1 MVKSKVFGDNEEREL
16 DTLLMA
22 LTEQFNMMRDK
33 QPVVIDSLLEVI
45 EQVKEMKNNY
55 TSNPFLYNYDY
66 VDELKSLV
74 HTRYRIYDVK

>member
-45 EQVKEMKNNY
+45 E
-55 TSNPFLYNYDY
+55 
-66 VDELKSLV
+66 
-74 HTRYRIYDVK
+74 